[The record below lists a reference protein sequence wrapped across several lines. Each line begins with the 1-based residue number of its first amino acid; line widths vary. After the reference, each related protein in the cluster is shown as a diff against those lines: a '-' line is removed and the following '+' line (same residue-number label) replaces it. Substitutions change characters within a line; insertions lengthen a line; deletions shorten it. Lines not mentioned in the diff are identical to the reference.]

1 MQTTATIRALEGAV
15 LAEDTSDP
23 EDVHPAIRAAQHD
36 VDRALDAYWE
46 YGSLPEGLAKARALQ
61 DRVQALI
68 AAHEAAD
75 GL

>member
-1 MQTTATIRALEGAV
+1 MAT
-15 LAEDTSDP
+15 LAEILTEDTSCP
-23 EDVHPAIRAAQHD
+23 EDGHPAIIAAQHD
-36 VDRALDAYWE
+36 VERALSVYWG